1 VYQVFNT
8 LAENGTN
15 KSSQAPIIVG
25 GLGSDLS
32 KKDAL
37 EGRAKRKAITQAM
50 MTKLIDIAEED
61 EEPEMVKAFW
71 NTYYCLQKVTTADGR
86 LYGNY
91 CKNRLQIL

>member
-37 EGRAKRKAITQAM
+37 EGRAE
-50 MTKLIDIAEED
+50 KLLH
-61 EEPEMVKAFW
+61 K
-71 NTYYCLQKVTTADGR
+71 
-86 LYGNY
+86 
-91 CKNRLQIL
+91 